1 MYKSTVWLST
11 NFKIRTIKE
20 MAECFDVS
28 AETIRYWLKKH
39 GIVPYK
45 KRICAVCGKEF
56 VPTRAE
62 YYVCSKK
69 CGCQKRKGKSSVENR
84 VNLIC
89 LNCGKGF
96 SRVKSAVFEM
106 NFCSKKC
113 DSEHKAKRYK
123 GKRNPNWKGGLESG
137 TKGQSGKGNRSYKS
151 GRYFE
156 NKARKELEKL
166 GYYVTRSG
174 ASKGV
179 WDLIAINNWQIRLIQ
194 IKKNQLPRP
203 SERKQMEDFVCPK
216 NATKECWR
224 YYSKGRRTL
233 KQIYLYPHTEDSVDF
248 FAEG

>member
-1 MYKSTVWLST
+1 MTDMGKARFRHTEES
-11 NFKIRTIKE
+11 KRK
-20 MAECFDVS
+20 MS
-28 AETIRYWLKKH
+28 A
-39 GIVPYK
+39 K
-45 KRICAVCGKEF
+45 KRERDGQRPGEFAGKNN
-56 VPTRAE
+56 PMYGT
-62 YYVCSKK
+62 
-69 CGCQKRKGKSSVENR
+69 KG
-84 VNLIC
+84 
-89 LNCGKGF
+89 
-96 SRVKSAVFEM
+96 
-106 NFCSKKC
+106 
-113 DSEHKAKRYK
+113 DKA
-123 GKRNPNWKGGLESG
+123 GNWKGGLESG